1 MCGARRLTR
10 AKGAP
15 RAPFEATPG
24 GVATQVFGEET
35 GSSAAGAGGGAVVD
49 V

>member
-24 GVATQVFGEET
+24 GAATQVFGEET
-35 GSSAAGAGGGAVVD
+35 GSSVGAGGGAVVE